1 MRHVRIETPLA
12 RVRGLGAA
20 KDGTEHWWMQRL
32 TAVLLV
38 PLGLWFVGSIWWL
51 VMQGA
56 SHAAV
61 VDWLQGPVAA
71 TLMILFAGATFYHLK
86 LGLQVVIE
94 DYVHHKPVKW
104 TMLIALSLGCLML
117 GAACVY
123 SVIAIALKG

>member
-1 MRHVRIETPLA
+1 MRNARIETPLA
-12 RVRGLGAA
+12 RVRGLGSA

-32 TAVLLV
+32 TAIILV

-56 SHAAV
+56 SHADL

-71 TLMILFAGATFYHLK
+71 TLMILFAGTVFYHLK

-94 DYVHHKPVKW
+94 DYVHHKPMKW
-104 TMLIALSLGCLML
+104 TLLIGLTLGCLVA
-117 GAACVY
+117 GASCVY